1 MMAANLQIF
10 MTNTASLTLQGN
22 VEFMRNFGLEKL
34 FISCR
39 RRRAKT
45 YVVPFDIKS
54 HGGGGGG
61 DHPDLNMSQF
71 SRLATKKSV

>member
-10 MTNTASLTLQGN
+10 MTTTASLTLQGN

-54 HGGGGGG
+54 HGSGG